1 VDLHSDRNTLGDA
14 LKMLRVGLPG
24 IDEACF
30 DGKCLKKEYLLNISG
45 DRFTKEISTRLLEG
59 DSVLLLSSDVG
70 G

>member
-1 VDLHSDRNTLGDA
+1 MDLHSDRNTLGDA
-14 LKMLRVGLPG
+14 LKMLRVGLPE

-45 DRFTKEISTRLLEG
+45 DRFTKETSTRLLEG

>member
-1 VDLHSDRNTLGDA
+1 MDLHSDRNTLGDA
-14 LKMLRVGLPG
+14 LKMLRVGLPE